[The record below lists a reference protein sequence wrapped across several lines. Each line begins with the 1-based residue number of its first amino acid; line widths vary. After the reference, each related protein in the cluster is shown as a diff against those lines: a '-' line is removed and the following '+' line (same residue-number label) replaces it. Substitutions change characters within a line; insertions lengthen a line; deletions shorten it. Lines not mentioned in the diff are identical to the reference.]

1 MNTRIMPQTSIFVP
15 RLPKFRIIISQSYKK
30 RILSLL
36 TQQTRSQFRT
46 LLDAITL
53 TADDD
58 TQDAIIYVSTDQP
71 DIHVTRGAFRTA
83 VATTAHALIQL
94 GIQPGD
100 LLIIA
105 HTQSLESIY
114 LFWGA
119 LAAGAVPSMFPTL
132 TEKLDPAIYMQ
143 NMAEL
148 VRFSA
153 VRAILTTNEFA
164 PQLAEQVNCPVYA
177 SEQFTVNSEQF
188 TVNSE
193 QFTVNSEQLTVNSE
207 QFTVNSE
214 QLTVDD
220 HSQFTIHYSQFII
233 PNEVALLQHSSGTT
247 GLQKGVALSH
257 TAVLNQ
263 IAAYSDALSL
273 SPTDI
278 IVSWLPLYH
287 DMGLIAGFLLPLI
300 QGVPLVLISPFDWVR
315 RPALLLKAIDR
326 HHGTLCWLPNFA
338 YNHCAR
344 RIRKRD
350 KEGLSLAS
358 MRSFINCSE
367 PVLHDS
373 HQLFLEKFA
382 ANGVTPQMLSVS
394 YAMAENTFAVTQT
407 AVGKPARVDVVD
419 RETLALSGYAKVV
432 GDGEE
437 TAVSKVSCGAPIEG
451 TAVCVLDEAGHAL
464 PERQVGELAVQSNC
478 MLTEYHQ
485 RPDLQPFTN
494 GWFRTGDR
502 GYMADGEV
510 YVIGRS
516 KDLIINAGK
525 NVYPQDIEAIVNE
538 VAGVHAGRAVVFGV
552 PDEREGTELIAVVA
566 ETREE
571 DPEARQELG
580 KAIRQEVARQSM
592 VTVSFAQLVDAKWLI
607 KTSSGKIAR
616 AANREKW
623 LKERKK
629 Q

>member
-1 MNTRIMPQTSIFVP
+1 M
-15 RLPKFRIIISQSYKK
+15 
-30 RILSLL
+30 L
-36 TQQTRSQFRT
+36 TQQTRPLFHT

-58 TQDAIIYVSTDQP
+58 SQDTIIYMATDQP
-71 DIHVTRGAFRTA
+71 DVHVTRREFKTA
-83 VATTAHALIQL
+83 VIQTAHALTQL
-94 GIQPGD
+94 GIQPGE
-100 LLIIA
+100 LVIIA
-105 HTQSLESIY
+105 HTQNLESIY

-132 TEKLDPAIYMQ
+132 TEKLDPAIYMA

-148 VRFSA
+148 VRFSH
-153 VRAILTTNEFA
+153 VRAILTTDEFA
-164 PQLAEQVNCPVYA
+164 SQLAPKVTCPVY
-177 SEQFTVNSEQF
+177 SSKQLSVNSEQPS
-188 TVNSE
+188 VDPHL
-193 QFTVNSEQLTVNSE
+193 QLTI
-207 QFTVNSE
+207 
-214 QLTVDD
+214 D
-220 HSQFTIHYSQFII
+220 HSQLTISD
-233 PNEVALLQHSSGTT
+233 EVALLQHSSGTT

-263 IAAYSDALSL
+263 IAAYSDSLNLSEN
-273 SPTDI
+273 DI

-287 DMGLIAGFLLPLI
+287 DMGLIAGFLLPII
-300 QGVPLVLISPFDWVR
+300 QGIPLVLMSPFDWVS
-315 RPALLLKAIDR
+315 RPAMLLRAIDK
-326 HHGTLCWLPNFA
+326 HQATLCWLPNFA

-358 MRSFINCSE
+358 IRAFINCSE
-367 PVLHDS
+367 PVRHDS
-373 HQLFLEKFA
+373 HQLFQEKFA
-382 ANGVTPQMLSVS
+382 ANGVTPEMLTVS

-407 AVGKPARVDVVD
+407 PIGQPARFDVINTVLL
-419 RETLALSGYAKVV
+419 EQIGYAKVPS
-432 GDGEE
+432 GEME
-437 TAVSKVSCGAPIEG
+437 SSTIKVSCGQPIAG
-451 TAVCVLDEAGHAL
+451 TAVCVLDQAGNSL
-464 PERQVGELAVQSNC
+464 PERQVGELAVKSNC
-478 MLTEYHQ
+478 MLSEYHH
-485 RPDLQPFTN
+485 RPDLNPFSD

-502 GYMADGEV
+502 GYLADGEV

-538 VAGVHAGRAVVFGV
+538 VTGVHVGRAVVFGV

-571 DPEARQELG
+571 DPEARQEIG
-580 KAIRQEVARQSM
+580 KAIRQAVAWRST
-592 VTVSFAQLVDAKWLI
+592 VTVSFVQLVDAKWLI

-623 LKERKK
+623 LQSRK
-629 Q
+629 